1 MPVTPIGNR
10 TIMQLRDQAEARL
23 KAGTAPPTQACAIG
37 ADTLHLL
44 YQLSSDPDR
53 AGDALKLLHE
63 LQVHQVEL
71 DLQSS
76 QLATTESELAAELA
90 HYREL
95 FHFAPLGY
103 FLLDGDGTIV
113 DGNRVAAELV
123 GIAWSTLNGGRL
135 EAFLTP
141 DSATVLD
148 AMLQRLA
155 QAGPNE
161 SCTLVIKGPNAS
173 PRQLQVM
180 AGRAP
185 FSGHIL
191 LACRLIESTLLM

>member
-1 MPVTPIGNR
+1 
-10 TIMQLRDQAEARL
+10 MQLRDQAEARL

-37 ADTLHLL
+37 ADTLQLL
-44 YQLSSDPDR
+44 YQLSSDPKR
-53 AGDALKLLHE
+53 AGEALKLLHE

-71 DLQSS
+71 DLQSG

-103 FLLDGDGTIV
+103 FLLDKDGTIV
-113 DGNRVAAELV
+113 DGNRAAAELV
-123 GIAWSTLNGGRL
+123 SVAWDGLYGGQL
-135 EAFLTP
+135 EAYLTP
-141 DSATVLD
+141 DSALTLQ

-155 QAGPNE
+155 QAGSNE
-161 SCTLVIKGPNAS
+161 SCTLAIQGPNHS
-173 PRQLQVM
+173 SRQLQVM

-185 FSGHIL
+185 FSGNIL
-191 LACRLIESTLLM
+191 LACCLSESALLM